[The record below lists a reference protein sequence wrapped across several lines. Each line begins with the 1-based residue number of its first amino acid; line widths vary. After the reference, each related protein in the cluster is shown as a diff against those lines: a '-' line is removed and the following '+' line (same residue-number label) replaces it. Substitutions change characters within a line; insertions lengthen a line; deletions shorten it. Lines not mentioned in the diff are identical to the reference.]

1 MKKEKTKF
9 DKDEL
14 ELVRVQLYDGY
25 DIEQPRWTFL
35 SYAVVT
41 PSEDGRKVD
50 VIDERVYIPIEED
63 EKKGF
68 FQRENLEKNA
78 IRIFSTPENEV
89 FHQLLSEKDNDI
101 EGIKHSIIE
110 TGFYFHYDTELIYA
124 PSLVKTF
131 KR

>member
-1 MKKEKTKF
+1 MKNEKIKF

-25 DIEQPRWTFL
+25 DIEQPCWTFL

-41 PSEDGRKVD
+41 QGEDGSKVD

-68 FQRENLEKNA
+68 LQRENLEKNA
-78 IRIFSTPENEV
+78 VRIFSTPENEV
-89 FHQLLSEKDNDI
+89 FRQLLSEKGNDI
-101 EGIKHSIIE
+101 ESIKHSIIE
-110 TGFYFHYDTELIYA
+110 TGFYFHYDTELSYV
-124 PSLVKTF
+124 PSFVKTF